1 MPRPFFDFVMHH
13 VGADALIGPLLRF
26 CIAPL
31 VGADAPVRPSPPQR
45 EPPLYEERGVIANGD
60 RGEFVKRFS
69 LSHLR

>member
-45 EPPLYEERGVIANGD
+45 EAPLYEGG
-60 RGEFVKRFS
+60 
-69 LSHLR
+69 

>member
-13 VGADALIGPLLRF
+13 VGAD
-26 CIAPL
+26 
-31 VGADAPVRPSPPQR
+31 DPVHPSPPQR
-45 EPPLYEERGVIANGD
+45 EAPLYEGGVIANGD